1 MLYQI
6 LFLVIGWLLGLLS
19 PVVVDFVAKKRRQLE
34 VKQGLL
40 VELAELRFGLVS
52 ATLSVAGS
60 AGALDQEYVAWLESA
75 LASVRGARE
84 EDRRA
89 LLETVGKL
97 RGLDEQQLAAV
108 ARSLGPPPAASAL
121 TKHKLPYLE
130 SKLDYVASLPPA
142 AQRQLLEIQAQIGVV
157 NEVLDDIRFCL
168 AKSFDSLPPSTRQAI
183 DANLQS
189 SYRAVL
195 QSSRNAADLIGAL
208 KLG

>member
-6 LFLVIGWLLGLLS
+6 LFLVVGWLLGLLS
-19 PVVVDFVAKKRRQLE
+19 PVVADFVSRKRRQLE
-34 VKQGLL
+34 IKQGLG
-40 VELAELRFGLVS
+40 VELAELRFSLVS
-52 ATLSVAGS
+52 ATLSVASSG
-60 AGALDQEYVAWLESA
+60 GALDQEYVAWLKAALESQ
-75 LASVRGARE
+75 RGARE

-97 RGLDEQQLAAV
+97 GGLDEQQLAAV

-121 TKHKLPYLE
+121 TKHRLPYLE
-130 SKLDYVASLPPA
+130 SKLDYVSSLPPA
-142 AQRQLLEIQAQIGVV
+142 AQRQLLEIQAQIGVI
-157 NEVLDDIRFCL
+157 NELQDDIRFCQ

-183 DANLQS
+183 DASLQS